1 MPPEKS
7 IIETVMPLGEHLEE
21 LRTRVAH
28 ALYGLLPIVV
38 TALVFGKQILNF
50 LLQPLFDALDEAGFG
65 AAQATGPLE
74 TFGAYVKVSVI
85 AAVIVGG
92 PWILWQGWKF
102 IAPGLYDREKR
113 FVYVLLPLSTLLT
126 TAGIVFLYKVVVPSL
141 LSFLLLFSADIGTRT
156 PAITPIPEGV
166 APSALLVLQ
175 GDPPAEQLKPGI
187 FWVNTE
193 LHQVR
198 YCVAAE
204 PGAQP
209 VILTQSLSKESA
221 IRQDYRVTE
230 YINLLLSLLLAFAIS
245 FQTPVVILVLGWA
258 GIVTTT
264 FLSKYRKHAVFI
276 TAVAAAILT
285 PGDIA
290 SMLLLWIPMYLLYE
304 LGTFLLLI
312 LPAHRIAGP
321 AEGPD
326 AAA

>member
-1 MPPEKS
+1 MPADKP
-7 IIETVMPLGEHLEE
+7 ITETIMPLGDHLEE
-21 LRTRVAH
+21 LRTRLLH
-28 ALYGLLPIVV
+28 AIYGLVPICI
-38 TALVFGKQILNF
+38 TALAFGKQILNF

-74 TFGAYVKVSVI
+74 TFGAYVKVSLIASVI
-85 AAVIVGG
+85 IGG

-102 IAPGLYDREKR
+102 IGPGLYDREKR
-113 FVYVLLPLSTLLT
+113 FIYVLLPLSTLLT
-126 TAGIVFLYKVVVPSL
+126 TAGVVFLYKVVVPSL

-156 PAITPIPEGV
+156 PAITPIPHGV
-166 APSALLVLQ
+166 TPSTLLVLT
-175 GDPPAEQLKPGI
+175 GDPPAEQLSPGL

-198 YCVAAE
+198 YCIANDA
-204 PGAQP
+204 GLQP

-230 YINLLLSLLLAFAIS
+230 YINLVLSLLLAFAVS

-258 GIVTTT
+258 GIVTTA
-264 FLSKYRKHAVFI
+264 FLSKYRKHAVFV

-285 PGDIA
+285 PGDVA

-304 LGTFLLLI
+304 LGTFLLI
-312 LPAHRIAGP
+312 VLPAHRIAGQT
-321 AEGPD
+321 EGPD